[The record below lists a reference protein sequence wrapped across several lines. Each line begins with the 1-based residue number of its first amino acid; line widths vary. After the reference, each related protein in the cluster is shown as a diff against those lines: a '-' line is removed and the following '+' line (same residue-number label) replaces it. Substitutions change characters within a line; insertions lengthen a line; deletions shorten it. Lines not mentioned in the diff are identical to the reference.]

1 MGSIDKETV
10 DEIVKRID
18 TNVKEVKDKQ
28 IIQNGRVK
36 KLELWRSF
44 LAGAWAVVSLILI
57 IIVIPL
63 SIDYFKE
70 KQITVDDVIAQLE
83 QKWDMEIIE

>member
-18 TNVKEVKDKQ
+18 LNVKEVKDKQ
-28 IIQNGRVK
+28 NVQNGRVK